1 MRPNACKRYITD
13 EEAVDY
19 GYRKGL
25 LKAGKGNAE
34 LVGHGIAMGWLR
46 PAPPESQ
53 MTDAEINTAK
63 CQKSKE
69 KRKQGSV

>member
-1 MRPNACKRYITD
+1 MTCKRYITD
-13 EEAVDY
+13 EEAVEY

-53 MTDAEINTAK
+53 MTDAQMDAAEVRK
-63 CQKSKE
+63 CRE
-69 KRKQGSV
+69 KHKQS